1 MEPETIDFKSGQ
13 LFPFHFQLLALVFIL
28 VGILSVIYMLFW
40 SPILLLLG
48 AFILSGFRGVDF
60 NGREK
65 IYREYNSFLFMKF
78 GKWVKYDQAE
88 KIYINSGSTSQK
100 IYTQVTDGITVKSK
114 EFNAYLKFDNGS
126 KIYLAS
132 KKDKTRLIKRLQKL
146 SDFFRL
152 DILDNTI

>member
-1 MEPETIDFKSGQ
+1 MG
-13 LFPFHFQLLALVFIL
+13 LVFMM
-28 VGILSVIYMLFW
+28 VGILSVIYKLLW
-40 SPILLLLG
+40 SPILLLVG
-48 AFILSGFRGVDF
+48 AFILTGFRGVDF

-65 IYREYNSFLFMKF
+65 VYREYNSFLFLKF

-132 KKDKTRLIKRLQKL
+132 KKDKNRLIKRLKKL
-146 SDFFRL
+146 TDFFTL
-152 DILDNTI
+152 EIQDNTI